1 MSYIWEDK
9 NRGKSLYEMAIIK
22 HKALMEA
29 GEDNNRTYYKLDT
42 TDSAAIAE
50 MSKQGVFRKP
60 YMGFD
65 NDKVDKNLI
74 QQFQTK
80 GWISGPVQPPWQQ
93 DAYTI
98 FNVNANSK
106 DQVKGA
112 LNDNKIQ
119 YEFSEDGTQ
128 LKLNT
133 SDINKDCIKRMVN
146 EWKWLTPSDAPSQE
160 EQIDTNRQ
168 QVIKALVDK
177 LPDSVHDTVE
187 FAVREMLAGKWFNG
201 SEPANDVQKQ
211 VIQNCKAA
219 VAKGNAEDLE
229 KIVDKIEALAQSG
242 KIKVDENNKQ
252 LYKET
257 KENTKITGNVQMPS
271 MFDSEPD
278 DTMWQDIV
286 VTAFGIPM
294 INMGHPVSKKVLAS
308 ENPEEECPGDLKQF
322 KKAVYDDPRL
332 QHVFGKGGIERIIAG
347 KLTNLLTLGIAAA
360 TVDAGKRADRIVKE
374 LKEKGGMT
382 THRNLLLA
390 KYDDI
395 VDVDPD
401 NEGATVKVRPYNRS
415 KGELMD
421 EIEVPASLLKQFYA
435 AVDPVQ
441 SSKIYLEIYGK
452 DDDMIKALQES
463 GMSIDGNAITEGL
476 VSGIVS
482 GAKAAANGAKNG
494 AKNLGHALNT
504 KGNLK
509 TMFAGNDSKN
519 EVNKQ
524 QEVDDDTKKK
534 LANLKQQFIKKISVT
549 GHPDAYVLKPKS
561 ANKEVDVISRSSTG
575 QFHGGKVLMVTMK
588 ISDQNGEHTAAAF
601 MTPNECKEYFAV

>member
-42 TDSAAIAE
+42 ADNEALHKLKEAGGRR
-50 MSKQGVFRKP
+50 QGN
-60 YMGFD
+60 YIYFD
-65 NDKVDKNLI
+65 NDKADNNLI
-74 QQFQTK
+74 QQFQK
-80 GWISGPVQPPWQQ
+80 DDWISGPVKPNWQQ
-93 DAYTI
+93 DAYTT
-98 FNVNANSK
+98 FNVDANAR
-106 DQVKGA
+106 DQVKGV
-112 LNDNKIQ
+112 LDDNKIQ
-119 YEFSEDGTQ
+119 YEFNGDGTQ

-133 SDINKDCIKRMVN
+133 SDINKDCIKKMVGKG
-146 EWKWLTPSDAPSQE
+146 KWLTPSNAQSQE

-168 QVIKALVDK
+168 QVIKALIEK
-177 LPDSVHDTVE
+177 MPDSVHDTVE

-201 SEPANDVQKQ
+201 SEPANDAQEQ
-211 VIQNCKAA
+211 AIQNCKDA
-219 VAKGNAEDLE
+219 VANGKKEDLE
-229 KIVDKIEALAQSG
+229 KIVHQIGFLAKSG

-257 KENTKITGNVQMPS
+257 KENTQITGNVQMPS

-308 ENPEEECPGDLKQF
+308 ENPEDECPGDLKQF
-322 KKAVYDDPRL
+322 KKAVYEDPRL

-360 TVDAGKRADRIVKE
+360 TVDAGKRADRIIKE
-374 LKEKGGMT
+374 LKDKGGMT

-415 KGELMD
+415 KGKLMD

-482 GAKAAANGAKNG
+482 GTKAAANG

-575 QFHGGKVLMVTMK
+575 QFHGGKVLMVTLK

>member
-29 GEDNNRTYYKLDT
+29 GEVNNLTYYKLDT
-42 TDSAAIAE
+42 DDSAAIAE
-50 MSKQGVFRKP
+50 MSNKGVFHKP

-80 GWISGPVQPPWQQ
+80 GWISGPVQSPWQQ

-98 FNVNANSK
+98 FNVNANAK
-106 DQVKGA
+106 DQVKGD
-112 LNDNKIQ
+112 LDDNKIQ
-119 YEFSEDGTQ
+119 YEFINDGTQ

-133 SDINKDCIKRMVN
+133 SDINKDCIKNMVN
-146 EWKWLTPSDAPSQE
+146 KAKWLTPSDAPSQE
-160 EQIDTNRQ
+160 NQIDSNRQ
-168 QVIKALVDK
+168 QVIKALIEK
-177 LPDSVHDTVE
+177 MPDSVHDTVE

-229 KIVDKIEALAQSG
+229 KIVDKIEVLAKSG

-322 KKAVYDDPRL
+322 KKAVYEDPRL
-332 QHVFGKGGIERIIAG
+332 QHVFGKNSILKRIIGG
-347 KLTNLLTLGIAAA
+347 KLLNLITLGVAAA

-390 KYDDI
+390 KYGDI
-395 VDVDPD
+395 MDVDPD

-415 KGELMD
+415 KGELMK
-421 EIEVPASLLKQFYA
+421 EIEVPASLLKQFYS

-452 DDDMIKALQES
+452 DDEMIKALQET
-463 GMSIDGNAITEGL
+463 GESIVGDALVEGL
-476 VSGIVS
+476 KSW
-482 GAKAAANGAKNG
+482 
-494 AKNLGHALNT
+494 T
-504 KGNLK
+504 KGAVSAAKGAVSAIKGDKSTNP
-509 TMFAGNDSKN
+509 
-519 EVNKQ
+519 VNQPQK
-524 QEVDDDTKKK
+524 VDDTKKTQ

-575 QFHGGKVLMVTMK
+575 WFEGGKVLMVTMK